1 MLTREMLWN
10 MKADE
15 VMVVT
20 RGEREIHIYRV
31 YSHKRIYRIVTA
43 SGEQLKPVYGHTV
56 VAWYHQGWLF
66 D

>member
-43 SGEQLKPVYGHTV
+43 SGEQLKPV
-56 VAWYHQGWLF
+56 
-66 D
+66 

>member
-10 MKADE
+10 MKADD

-20 RGEREIHIYRV
+20 RGEREVHIYRV
-31 YSHKRIYRIVTA
+31 NDHRRIYSIVTA
-43 SGEQLKPVYGHTV
+43 SGERLKPVYGHTV
-56 VAWYHQGWLF
+56 VYWYKQGWLF